1 MWAFIWQAF
10 RCHMVRNVY
19 KHEALSASVLVLNRL
34 FMAVHV
40 VNARRAF
47 CLLFRELAEVIHV
60 ENGYFA
66 NYNFSSWREMSEL
79 WADEKQPHDD
89 WIRAVNFEI
98 QVPRVIRLFR
108 YDRLPRRKVRF
119 SRRNLFARDGF
130 QCQYCRREL
139 PPAQLSVDHV
149 VPRSR
154 GGPTAWENVVTCCLS
169 CNVKKGGRTPKEA
182 RMKLAR
188 TPRRPRHN
196 PLLAAKIGSPKYE
209 CWRTFVDLAACSV
222 DGA

>member
-1 MWAFIWQAF
+1 
-10 RCHMVRNVY
+10 MVKNVY
-19 KHEALSASVLVLNRL
+19 QYDALSASVLVLNRL
-34 FMAVHV
+34 FMAVHI

-47 CLLFRELAEVIHV
+47 CLLFREHAEVIHF
-60 ENGYFA
+60 EEGYFA
-66 NYNFSSWREMSEL
+66 NYDFSAWREMSEL
-79 WADEKQPHDD
+79 RADEKKPHED

-98 QVPRVIRLFR
+98 QVPRVIRLFG
-108 YDRLPRRKVRF
+108 YDRLPRRKIRF

-130 QCQYCRREL
+130 KCQYCRREF

-154 GGPTAWENVVTCCLS
+154 GGPTAWENVVTCCLN

-188 TPRRPRHN
+188 PPRKPRRN
-196 PLLAAKIGSPKYE
+196 PQLTMKIGSPKYE
-209 CWRTFVDLAACSV
+209 CWRTFVDSAAWSV
-222 DGA
+222 DAV